1 MSLLQYLR
9 ANWGIWQYYYVC
21 FVSQF
26 DCVVK
31 TKRSLLLSD
40 CCTFQTIRRHQS
52 DDLCIIKTFHIFS
65 QKVVLFRFYGFFC
78 SIPTFEWIESH
89 EIDPKELENTIETE
103 IHITMNR
110 GFSLLFES
118 KWINNRE
125 SHMKHKYKENW
136 IDFFILHTKTPSEYI
151 DERQPASK
159 WSVDC
164 WIRLH
169 HVRYR
174 CGTEDWVF
182 VSWELPYRL
191 RDECNEVPSHAGLQ

>member
-1 MSLLQYLR
+1 ME
-9 ANWGIWQYYYVC
+9 C
-21 FVSQF
+21 FCCHQISPNCRSCMECSTLICDDCFHNQILATHKCPYCNTYERTEAFDSIIMYALSFQF

-110 GFSLLFES
+110 GF
-118 KWINNRE
+118 
-125 SHMKHKYKENW
+125 
-136 IDFFILHTKTPSEYI
+136 FFFLSP
-151 DERQPASK
+151 
-159 WSVDC
+159 
-164 WIRLH
+164 
-169 HVRYR
+169 
-174 CGTEDWVF
+174 
-182 VSWELPYRL
+182 
-191 RDECNEVPSHAGLQ
+191 NE